1 LVLLNKKLI
10 LMSAPKWSNSPNGL
24 LRYSINRLNNT
35 GIYIG
40 PTQGLSSPK
49 NNRQG
54 CLCPKT
60 LTYSRKCCN
69 GDLIAQGIGNVGGS
83 NQIN

>member
-1 LVLLNKKLI
+1 
-10 LMSAPKWSNSPNGL
+10 MSAPKWSNSPNGL

-35 GIYIG
+35 GIYVG